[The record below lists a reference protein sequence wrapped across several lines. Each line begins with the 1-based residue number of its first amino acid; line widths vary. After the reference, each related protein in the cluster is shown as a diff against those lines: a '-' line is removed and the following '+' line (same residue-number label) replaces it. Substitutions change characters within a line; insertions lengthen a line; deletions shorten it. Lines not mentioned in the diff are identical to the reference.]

1 MIILGSVTCLVGI
14 VVFFMLIDEPYSPR
28 LHLTEDEKLIVADR
42 LADNGVYRTTEF
54 KREQVIE
61 ALKDRKTWIF
71 FLCALLN
78 NMTNGALT
86 TFSTLI
92 TQGFGFS
99 VSLASQ
105 TSKQYDLISLTHVLN
120 LRVSTPFFCKCPPVS
135 LMYSSFFWVLGCIA
149 VLETDY
155 SLALA

>member
-1 MIILGSVTCLVGI
+1 MIILGSITCLVGI
-14 VVFFMLIDEPYSPR
+14 VVFFVLIDEPYSPR

-42 LADNGVYRTTEF
+42 LADNGVYRTQEF
-54 KREQVIE
+54 KRDQVIE
-61 ALKDRKTWIF
+61 ALKDQKTWIF

-99 VSLASQ
+99 VSLISQ
-105 TSKQYDLISLTHVLN
+105 PSKQYDLVSLMHLLTP
-120 LRVSTPFFCKCPPVS
+120 RASIPFFCKCPPVS
-135 LMYSSFFWVLGCIA
+135 LMLSSFFLVAGYIV

-155 SLALA
+155 LLALA